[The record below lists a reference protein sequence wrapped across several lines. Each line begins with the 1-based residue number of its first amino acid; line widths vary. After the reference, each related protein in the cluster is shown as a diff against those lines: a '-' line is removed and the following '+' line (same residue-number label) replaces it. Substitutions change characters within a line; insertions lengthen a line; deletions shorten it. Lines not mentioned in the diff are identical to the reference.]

1 MVGRRTVI
9 IGAGVVGA
17 ALADELSALGW
28 TDIVVLDQGDL
39 PATGGSTSHAPG
51 LVFQASGSKVL
62 TELATYTV
70 EKFVD
75 LQHEGQSC
83 FLQVGGLEVATTPER
98 LAELHRRHGWLTSWG
113 VEAEVVDADRCVE
126 LHSLVDRD
134 LVLGGLWCP
143 TDGLAK
149 ALWAVEAQIER
160 AKARGVTFLARHEV
174 TDIVV
179 EDGQVTAVVT
189 DQGEFPADVVV
200 SCAGIWGPKVAALVG
215 LDLPLTP
222 LAHQLAWTGSI
233 PELAG
238 QTQEA
243 VRPILRHQESGLYYR
258 DRYEGLVIGY

>member
-1 MVGRRTVI
+1 MSGRRTVI
-9 IGAGVVGA
+9 VGAGVVGA

-28 TDIVVLDQGDL
+28 TDITVVDQGDL
-39 PATGGSTSHAPG
+39 PATGGSTSLAPG

-70 EKFVD
+70 EKFVG
-75 LQHEGQSC
+75 LQQHGQSC

-98 LAELHRRHGWLTSWG
+98 LAELHRRRGWLTSWG

-134 LVLGGLWCP
+134 LILGGLWCP

-160 AKARGVTFLARHEV
+160 ARARGVRFLARHEV

-179 EDGQVTAVVT
+179 EDGQVTTVIT
-189 DQGEFPADVVV
+189 DHGELPADVVV

-222 LAHQLAWTGSI
+222 LAHQLAWTGAI
-233 PELAG
+233 PALAG
-238 QTQEA
+238 QEQ
-243 VRPILRHQESGLYYR
+243 
-258 DRYEGLVIGY
+258 